1 MENREIYFVVV
12 KSADGWWID
21 SDSLVAR
28 FPDGAVWDQDEE
40 KWISEF
46 DYARE
51 VEQAS
56 EELFDLLAKNK

>member
-21 SDSLVAR
+21 NDSLVAR

-40 KWISEF
+40 MWISEF